1 VRDVILD
8 DREGV
13 TVGKKLR
20 EALKT
25 GYRFIVLFGKQ
36 VLDPE
41 GPRVEIHCTKTSQV
55 FDVPLSQVVPSLQA
69 LMMKDDE

>member
-1 VRDVILD
+1 
-8 DREGV
+8 
-13 TVGKKLR
+13 VGKKLR
-20 EALKT
+20 EAMKT

-41 GPRVEIHCTKTSQV
+41 DPRVEIHCSKTSQV